1 MMPNLGES
9 GQEIV
14 GRLKRDLLPTLK
26 NGVLYWPICDF
37 VTFKFIPVHLQV
49 CLGHFSLSSLYMVG
63 LTRVLRKNYI
73 SIFAALFVF
82 NKHLKFCTPTK
93 KKKKKKNPLLLDL
106 AQSYLAN
113 IFS

>member
-73 SIFAALFVF
+73 SIFAAFLCL
-82 NKHLKFCTPTK
+82 N
-93 KKKKKKNPLLLDL
+93 
-106 AQSYLAN
+106 
-113 IFS
+113 